1 MRGFSETLSGKTP
14 TRMDVDIIY
23 SYFPNLAESQKQ
35 QFAQLG
41 KVYADWNQ
49 KINVVSRKDVEQL
62 YLRHVL
68 HSLGLAKFISFQA
81 GSKILDGG
89 TGGGFPGIPLAIL
102 FPDSEFHLVDSIG
115 KKIRVV
121 QDVIQELGLTNAQG
135 EQIRM
140 EEVKGR
146 YDFVVSRAVAP
157 LRTLIHWT
165 QSKLLRK
172 SQHVY
177 PNGLICL
184 KGGDLGAEIKESGRK
199 HIEVEELKDYFGED
213 FFETKKVVYVPF
225 G

>member
-1 MRGFSETLSGKTP
+1 
-14 TRMDVDIIY
+14 MDVDIIY
-23 SYFPNLAESQKQ
+23 SYFPNVDEKQKE
-35 QFAQLG
+35 QFSQLG

-68 HSLGLAKFISFQA
+68 HSLGIAKFITFQA
-81 GSKILDGG
+81 GTKILDGG

-102 FPDSEFHLVDSIG
+102 FPGCDFHLVDSIG

-121 QDVIQELGLTNAQG
+121 HDVIHELGISNAQA

-146 YDFVVSRAVAP
+146 YDFVISRAVAP

-165 QSKLLRK
+165 QSKLLKK

-184 KGGDLGAEIKESGRK
+184 KGGDLSEEIKETGRK
-199 HIEVEELKDYFGED
+199 NVEVEELKDYFQD
-213 FFETKKVVYVPF
+213 SFFDTKKVVYVPM

>member
-1 MRGFSETLSGKTP
+1 M
-14 TRMDVDIIY
+14 MDIDIIHT
-23 SYFPNLAESQKQ
+23 YFPDLEEKQKE

-41 KVYADWNQ
+41 EVYADWNQ

-68 HSLGLAKFISFQA
+68 HSLGIAKFISFQSGA
-81 GSKILDGG
+81 KILDGG

-102 FPDSEFHLVDSIG
+102 FPESNFYLVDSIG

-121 QDVIQELGLTNAQG
+121 QDVIRELGLANAQA

-146 YDFVVSRAVAP
+146 YDFVISRAVAP

-184 KGGDLGAEIKESGRK
+184 KGGDLQEEIKESGRK
-199 HIEVEELKDYFGED
+199 NVEVEELKYYFQEE
-213 FFETKKVVYVPF
+213 FFDTKKVVYVPLT
-225 G
+225 